1 MNKGGRRSESIKN
14 AFFGRLSRRVCIYRA
29 QRRADARRSTVSRAR
44 FAIGRQSPVK
54 EPFRGFLSW
63 YSAAEA
69 RRPKGKGANAALLPG
84 VCECAGVGESR
95 SGEDVEDDDS
105 GAVCSSCYLSREA
118 EQDAICAGGRLDRW
132 RLWRAVLMRRPRV
145 AACCVERGREC
156 GSVRLSSRVGLPAC
170 LPACPSAVCRVLS
183 RSLALTDFL
192 MCVAGVALVCRSE
205 GDSLP

>member
-1 MNKGGRRSESIKN
+1 MLSGVQMRGEVPSRVPGSPLDGS
-14 AFFGRLSRRVCIYRA
+14 RLSRSHSE
-29 QRRADARRSTVSRAR
+29 D
-44 FAIGRQSPVK
+44 FGR
-54 EPFRGFLSW
+54 W

-69 RRPKGKGANAALLPG
+69 RRRKGKDANAALLPG
-84 VCECAGVGESR
+84 VCECWGGHESR

-105 GAVCSSCYLSREA
+105 GVVCSSRYLSREA
-118 EQDAICAGGRLDRW
+118 DQDAICAGGRLDRW

-192 MCVAGVALVCRSE
+192 MCVAGVALVCRGE
-205 GDSLP
+205 VDSLSCRRRRVLLLLMCLLMFLR